1 VLTDHPSRKELL
13 AVVRGGLTPERE
25 VAILRHLYEGCKK
38 CLDAAPS
45 ALKLGFGLEGKT
57 TAKEETAI
65 DAAIQRAFK
74 TAAHH
79 ERHLREQELEAKEG
93 EKILAAG
100 GVGAPKKFPQHMG
113 RLAKYKALLARSWSL
128 RHEDTGSMVYCARL
142 AVKCAER
149 LNSKRYGVKRVFDF
163 QCRAQAE
170 LGNALRVSDQFDQA
184 ADAFARARRLFELG
198 THSEAL
204 EVRLLDLEASF
215 DVDCR
220 RFPAACIKLRK
231 VLRWHRRGGN
241 CDFAGK
247 TLLQLARITGYAG
260 DAEGALLLIEESL
273 SLIDAR
279 KEPTLVWAARLNLV
293 DFLIACGRCRDA
305 EIQLFLVRALQQHAG
320 GRINDLRFRW
330 AQGRID
336 AALNRPDRAENIFRE
351 VQEGFLEVNRAYDS
365 ALASLD
371 LSAVLLAQ
379 HKAGEARDVVT
390 AAYKMFIALNIQ
402 REALMAVLALKTA
415 CEMRSATQVM
425 AEEVA
430 KYVRRL
436 EHDPNA
442 KLEGKAW
449 GGEDS

>member
-1 VLTDHPSRKELL
+1 LTDHPSRKELL

-38 CLDAAPS
+38 CLAAAPS

-74 TAAHH
+74 TAARH
-79 ERHLREQELEAKEG
+79 ERHLREQELEAEEG

-100 GVGAPKKFPQHMG
+100 GVEAPKKFPRHMG
-113 RLAKYKALLARSWSL
+113 KLAKYKALLARSWSL
-128 RHEDTGSMVYCARL
+128 RHEDTGSMVYFARL
-142 AVKCAER
+142 AVKCAEG
-149 LNSKRYGVKRVFDF
+149 LNAKRYGVKRVFDF

-184 ADAFARARRLFELG
+184 ATAFSRARKLFELG
-198 THSEAL
+198 THSEVL
-204 EVRLLDLEASF
+204 EIHLLGLEASF
-215 DVDCR
+215 DADCR
-220 RFPAACIKLRK
+220 RFQVACTKLLK
-231 VLRWHRRGGN
+231 VLRFYRQNGIKHL
-241 CDFAGK
+241 AGR
-247 TLLQLARITGYAG
+247 TLLKLSRFTDQAG
-260 DAEGALLLIEESL
+260 NSAEALRLVNESI
-273 SLIDAR
+273 SLIDPDRDPSLAYTAR
-279 KEPTLVWAARLNLV
+279 HNQIA
-293 DFLIACGRCRDA
+293 FLLSSGHSGEA
-305 EIQLFLVRALQQHAG
+305 EKQLFLLRALHQHAG
-320 GRINDLRFRW
+320 GRLNELRFRW
-330 AQGRID
+330 LEGRID
-336 AALNRPDRAENIFRE
+336 AALNRFDRAERTYHQTRE
-351 VQEGFLEVNRAYDS
+351 DFLEVNRAYDS

-379 HKAGEARDVVT
+379 HKAVEAKDVVT

-442 KLEGKAW
+442 KLEGEAW

>member
-1 VLTDHPSRKELL
+1 MTDHPSRKELL

-38 CLDAAPS
+38 CLAAAPS

-74 TAAHH
+74 TAARH
-79 ERHLREQELEAKEG
+79 ERHLREQELEAEEG

-100 GVGAPKKFPQHMG
+100 GVGAPKKFPRHMG

-128 RHEDTGSMVYCARL
+128 RHEDTGSMVYYARL

-149 LNSKRYGVKRVFDF
+149 LNAKWYGVKRVFDF

-170 LGNALRVSDQFDQA
+170 LGNALRVSDQLDKA
-184 ADAFARARRLFELG
+184 ADAFARARQLFELG
-198 THSEAL
+198 TRSEFL
-204 EVRLLDLEASF
+204 EIFLLNLEASLHA
-215 DVDCR
+215 DRR
-220 RFPAACIKLRK
+220 RFELACINLRK
-231 VLRWHRRGGN
+231 VLRWHQRNG
-241 CDFAGK
+241 DLHLAGR
-247 TLLQLARITGYAG
+247 TLMQIALFTRYAG
-260 DAEGALLLIEESL
+260 RLLEALPILRQSLEAIDAKRDPVLAYAAMHNELALL
-273 SLIDAR
+273 IDLGQFR
-279 KEPTLVWAARLNLV
+279 E
-293 DFLIACGRCRDA
+293 A
-305 EIQLFLVRALQQHAG
+305 EIKLFQLRPHQSHAG
-320 GRINDLRFRW
+320 GCINQLRFRW
-330 AQGRID
+330 EEGRID
-336 AALNRPDRAENIFRE
+336 AGLERYDRAETIFGE
-351 VQEGFLEVNRAYDS
+351 VREGFLEVNRAYDS